1 LAHRSAKL
9 PRGSPTSPAVNIG
22 SNGTT
27 AVVQKEPPT
36 QNFIYLIVDK
46 GIKSNQ

>member
-1 LAHRSAKL
+1 MAHRSAKL
-9 PRGSPTSPAVNIG
+9 PRGSPTPPAANIG

-36 QNFIYLIVDK
+36 QKFIKIYY
-46 GIKSNQ
+46 G